1 MWREP
6 KIPTGTFITKIM
18 LLQVPL
24 ALEDLLI
31 QLLLCYINV
40 PYYIN
45 RGLKKIKV
53 CPLGRLL

>member
-6 KIPTGTFITKIM
+6 KIPTGTFMTKIM

-31 QLLLCYINV
+31 QILLYYINV

-45 RGLKKIKV
+45 RGLKKLRSV
-53 CPLGRLL
+53 P